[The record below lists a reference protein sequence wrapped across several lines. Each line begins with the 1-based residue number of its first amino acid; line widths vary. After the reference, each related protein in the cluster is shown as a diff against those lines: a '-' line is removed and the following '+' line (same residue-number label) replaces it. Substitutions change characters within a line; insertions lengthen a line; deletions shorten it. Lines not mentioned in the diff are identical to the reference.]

1 MVRADK
7 RESLHSWGRLR
18 LAGGGNRQILS
29 SQKNSTIQ
37 SIFMWCKI
45 FLHTAVTFGKE
56 FVWSLV
62 IVIGEECAMHTVRV
76 AQYRNYKYEEKF
88 YLWVEWAPQR
98 ATSTVWTQPLL
109 LCSMR
114 STFYCSLSAVGGQ
127 MENHQTCTLGWPSH
141 HDDLLLLQ
149 SPTNPLVAGGL
160 QQVWQVKQE

>member
-37 SIFMWCKI
+37 SIFMWCKNFPTYSGNVWQGI
-45 FLHTAVTFGKE
+45 CLVFGDCDRGR
-56 FVWSLV
+56 V
-62 IVIGEECAMHTVRV
+62 CNVRV

-88 YLWVEWAPQR
+88 YLWVEWGPQR

-160 QQVWQVKQE
+160 QQVWQVQQV